1 MRILNVDVS
10 LIHVLTARPRG
21 PAEADLAYISRDGIG
36 VKLLQPLPGGGKLSF
51 IVAFSRSLAGEGS
64 RRDSPSAWSVTDD
77 ANGVAARRI
86 RREHVRV
93 RKSEGGKQLLN
104 RHASGSG

>member
-21 PAEADLAYISRDGIG
+21 PAEADLAYISWNGIG
-36 VKLLQPLPGGGKLSF
+36 VKLLQPLPGGGKLGF
-51 IVAFSRSLAGEGS
+51 IVAFSRSLAGKGS
-64 RRDSPSAWSVTDD
+64 RRDTPCVWLLADES
-77 ANGVAARRI
+77 NGVAARRN